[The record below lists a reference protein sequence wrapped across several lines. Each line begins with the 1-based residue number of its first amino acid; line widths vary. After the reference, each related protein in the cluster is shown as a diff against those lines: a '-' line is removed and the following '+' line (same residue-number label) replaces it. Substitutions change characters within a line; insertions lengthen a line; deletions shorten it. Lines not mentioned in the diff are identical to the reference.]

1 MEEDIMK
8 YFRLIIISVCLFML
22 CGCNSQQEYSTRDI
36 AQYRNFSGH
45 IEMEESDFFSGVQ
58 IFPQSISEEMEEVT
72 YLYECGSAALDNN
85 YLIYLECRWDEA
97 AFEIELERIGNL
109 SVTYEGE
116 KKDIV
121 LEETGFSYPAYVA
134 IYDEELM
141 SMEYALFNEKDKRI
155 IYIYSQ
161 LNADLEEKIDSE
173 YLKKE
178 NADFGNEM
186 LNAGYNMY
194 YFEIADGVGEYVK

>member
-1 MEEDIMK
+1 MD
-8 YFRLIIISVCLFML
+8 V
-22 CGCNSQQEYSTRDI
+22 RDEFV
-36 AQYRNFSGH
+36 N
-45 IEMEESDFFSGVQ
+45 
-58 IFPQSISEEMEEVT
+58 
-72 YLYECGSAALDNN
+72 
-85 YLIYLECRWDEA
+85 
-97 AFEIELERIGNL
+97 
-109 SVTYEGE
+109 
-116 KKDIV
+116 
-121 LEETGFSYPAYVA
+121 GFVYPAYVA

-161 LNADLEEKIDSE
+161 LNADLEDKIDSE

>member
-1 MEEDIMK
+1 MD
-8 YFRLIIISVCLFML
+8 V
-22 CGCNSQQEYSTRDI
+22 RDEFV
-36 AQYRNFSGH
+36 N
-45 IEMEESDFFSGVQ
+45 
-58 IFPQSISEEMEEVT
+58 
-72 YLYECGSAALDNN
+72 
-85 YLIYLECRWDEA
+85 
-97 AFEIELERIGNL
+97 
-109 SVTYEGE
+109 
-116 KKDIV
+116 
-121 LEETGFSYPAYVA
+121 GFVYPAYVV

-161 LNADLEEKIDSE
+161 LNADLEDKIDSE